1 MTRRDL
7 IQGDL
12 QERVMRVAWRLERG
26 TVEEIRQ
33 TLPPKHRGAYTTV
46 QTILNRLVERGL
58 LGREKEGKAFFYA
71 PAVSE
76 ADYVARSLDQTLANA
91 SAEAR
96 RMALANLVG
105 GIDASEMREINSL
118 AGAIS
123 RKRRKS

>member
-1 MTRRDL
+1 
-7 IQGDL
+7 
-12 QERVMRVAWRLERG
+12 MRVAWRLERG

-33 TLPPKHRGAYTTV
+33 ALPPKHRGAYTTV